1 MQFSVLYR
9 MISQGTQFLYKH
21 YNYFYK
27 SHQILC
33 QNGSGYE
40 LMKQFIADIEY
51 LYYLILFE
59 IWICNIFMIK
69 QDSKKKI
76 TR

>member
-27 SHQILC
+27 KSPNTLPEC
-33 QNGSGYE
+33 VGSSGYE

-59 IWICNIFMIK
+59 I
-69 QDSKKKI
+69 
-76 TR
+76 